1 MQRKSSITGILITI
15 AFAASASGNPEESHS
30 HERPDPE
37 EIVVNIV
44 SEYDANA
51 DNLMSVTELES
62 AVAGLHEKRKEAI
75 DKLAEKRGEGGEG
88 RRFGDRRG
96 PRRGPPPASEV
107 AARLME
113 NHDANGD
120 EQLDTEE
127 MRGAVRALKPK
138 GPRGMRGR
146 GHYRG
151 GPELSPP
158 ANPDAE

>member
-1 MQRKSSITGILITI
+1 MNRKSAITGILITST
-15 AFAASASGNPEESHS
+15 FAASALGDTDKAHP
-30 HERPDPE
+30 HERPDRE

-44 SEYDANA
+44 SDYDSNA
-51 DNLMSVTELES
+51 DNLMSAAELE
-62 AVAGLHEKRKEAI
+62 AAIVGLHEKRKEAFESM
-75 DKLAEKRGEGGEG
+75 AEKRREG
-88 RRFGDRRG
+88 REFEGKRG

-107 AARLME
+107 AARLIE

-146 GHYRG
+146 AHHRG